1 MMQDDSNE
9 KRDPG
14 TQPEPEEEQFDIS
27 VRFEDEDGMQYG
39 GAPAEEQPEGPKT
52 KEQELL
58 DAINELRS
66 QVQALS
72 GEFETKLKYDQHKN
86 KIIDG
91 LHQDLQ
97 GYREG
102 LIKKHFHSMITD
114 AIKIV
119 DDIRKLKTHYEDEP
133 PTEETLPTLL
143 KFLEDIASD
152 IEDLF
157 SWQGVVPFTCG
168 TQTFDS
174 TRQRVVKKIET
185 FDPDMDKKVAASIRP
200 GYEWDDKVLRPEMV
214 AVYVYNNETAQEGST
229 H

>member
-1 MMQDDSNE
+1 MIQDDGND
-9 KRDPG
+9 KKNPG
-14 TQPEPEEEQFDIS
+14 TQTDETQFDVKI
-27 VRFEDEDGMQYG
+27 RFEDENGDQHVDS
-39 GAPAEEQPEGPKT
+39 PAAQQPESSENSEPD
-52 KEQELL
+52 LM
-58 DAINELRS
+58 DAINDLRE
-66 QVQALS
+66 QIKALS
-72 GEFETKLKYDQHKN
+72 GEFEAKLKYDQHKN

-168 TQTFDS
+168 TQYFDS

-200 GYEWDDKVLRPEMV
+200 GYKLDDKVLRPEMV
-214 AVYVYNNETAQEGST
+214 TVYVYNNESAQEGST